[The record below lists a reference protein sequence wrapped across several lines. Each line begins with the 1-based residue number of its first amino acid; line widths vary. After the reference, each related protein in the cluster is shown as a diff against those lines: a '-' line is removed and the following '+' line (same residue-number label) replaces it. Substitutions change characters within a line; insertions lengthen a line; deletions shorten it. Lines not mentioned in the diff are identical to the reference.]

1 MAPTGTR
8 SCMAHGT
15 DMAKT
20 VDDMAKTVD
29 DRAKTMDDMAK
40 NNVGKNEY
48 IMDDMEGMA
57 SS

>member
-15 DMAKT
+15 A
-20 VDDMAKTVD
+20 
-29 DRAKTMDDMAK
+29 RAESALDDMAK

-48 IMDDMEGMA
+48 MDDMAGMAGMADMA